1 MATLQALGQLL
12 GAAAAFAV
20 AALALPPVLYYVPAA
35 AALAASAWVTLR
47 GAGQAEGG
55 GGATG
60 SSESAAPPS
69 IRELFAHKPFFW
81 VFWTRALFALG
92 QYSVQPFLSFYTRD
106 VLRQPNPEE
115 ATSLLLAAIIV
126 TSIISALVGGKL
138 SDRLGRKPVIY
149 AAGTLMG
156 LAALLLILSSSY
168 PAALGSA
175 TLLGLGF
182 GAFAS
187 VDWALGSDAM
197 PSSSSYARDMGVWH
211 MAFVA
216 PQFVSLP
223 MGALLDALN
232 SGGGGGTA
240 GYTAVFGLARS
251 FLLRVCCW
259 SARFPKA
266 NGFPKGPPPHES
278 GIQAKRPR
286 RGTRSLLVHPTGIEP
301 VACPLGGGRSI
312 QLSYGCGCR
321 MYTGQP
327 AKGVQQYSRRAGPQ
341 KDLRAV
347 SKFYPLKRLNCL
359 YVSRPNLPPLPAAR
373 RAQRRRCAAERQHH
387 SHSGD

>member
-1 MATLQALGQLL
+1 MQWGNTYATAPYSALIPQLVPPQQRGYYSGVMATLQALGQLL

-20 AALALPPVLYYVPAA
+20 AALALPPVLYYVLAA

-232 SGGGGGTA
+232 SGGGTA
-240 GYTAVFGLARS
+240 GYTAVFGLAS
-251 FLLRVCCW
+251 LFFITGL
-259 SARFPKA
+259 
-266 NGFPKGPPPHES
+266 
-278 GIQAKRPR
+278 
-286 RGTRSLLVHPTGIEP
+286 LLVSQVPEG
-301 VACPLGGGRSI
+301 
-312 QLSYGCGCR
+312 
-321 MYTGQP
+321 
-327 AKGVQQYSRRAGPQ
+327 
-341 KDLRAV
+341 
-347 SKFYPLKRLNCL
+347 KRL
-359 YVSRPNLPPLPAAR
+359 PEGPAAP
-373 RAQRRRCAAERQHH
+373 
-387 SHSGD
+387 